1 MGKAAQIQILRDFE
15 PEIIAKCW
23 ELDKKVYKAEYVSSL
38 DHEGL
43 IIKRNPRSRVVVWY
57 QGDLIAYY
65 EYLPF
70 TPAAFEIFLNC
81 KDQVFDLT
89 FEADYISPWLKD
101 QPVDVY
107 VSSIVVS
114 PDHQGKM
121 ISMVLMRGLL
131 MALRELENE
140 GYQLGRMGGTGVSS
154 GGVYSLK
161 TYLDM
166 AVLFEVPGGTAMAG
180 TCQDAIARLDE
191 YVGF

>member
-1 MGKAAQIQILRDFE
+1 MGKAAQIQILRNFE

-23 ELDKKVYKAEYVSSL
+23 ELDKKVYKSEYVTDL
-38 DHEGL
+38 EHEDA
-43 IIKRNPRSRVVVWY
+43 IIKRNPRSRIVVWY
-57 QGDLIAYY
+57 QGELIAYY

-70 TPAAFEIFLNC
+70 TTESFDNFLNC
-81 KDQVFDLT
+81 KDKVFDLT
-89 FEADYISPWLKD
+89 FEPDFIAPWSKE

-114 PDHQGKM
+114 PDFQGKM

-131 MALRELENE
+131 MALRELEQE
-140 GYQLGRMGGTGVSS
+140 GYKLGRMGGTGVSS

-166 AVLFEVPGGTAMAG
+166 DVLFEVPGGTAMAG
-180 TCQDAIARLDE
+180 TCQEAIARLDE